1 LLADSWEACQGTEA
15 IVAVPFTFW
24 GYDIAEKLGVPFYL
38 AALLPLHACQD
49 FPIPTM
55 PAMGGWP
62 WESLYNQLSYPLIHL
77 SFWQLLRGPINQ
89 WRQSTLNLPPL
100 SPCQEPLTRME
111 RVPFLYAYSRAIVPR
126 PAHWPP
132 QLHVTG
138 YWFWERPSD
147 WKAPR
152 ELVEF
157 LGAGPPPVC
166 IGFGSMQNR
175 DPQKMTAL
183 ALAALAQTGQRGI
196 LLTGWG
202 GLIHGHLPDTVFQ
215 LDYVPHDWLFPQVVG
230 MGWRPVR

>member
-1 LLADSWEACQGTEA
+1 
-15 IVAVPFTFW
+15 
-24 GYDIAEKLGVPFYL
+24 
-38 AALLPLHACQD
+38 
-49 FPIPTM
+49 
-55 PAMGGWP
+55 
-62 WESLYNQLSYPLIHL
+62 
-77 SFWQLLRGPINQ
+77 
-89 WRQSTLNLPPL
+89 
-100 SPCQEPLTRME
+100 
-111 RVPFLYAYSRAIVPR
+111 
-126 PAHWPP
+126 
-132 QLHVTG
+132 VTG

-175 DPQKMTAL
+175 DPQRMTAL

-215 LDYVPHDWLFPQVVG
+215 LDYVRAKRSSVSQVCG
-230 MGWRPVR
+230 QANNAL